1 MALHNMDYAPYV
13 GLVGSQVGAPPPR
26 ADVLTFWREK
36 KVSEQE
42 FRRPHHNH
50 LTSIN
55 AEIDRRDDGNVL
67 IAPRFLGNQRAKIRW
82 GLLTPSRRGVQI

>member
-1 MALHNMDYAPYV
+1 MEKAESLSFPTV
-13 GLVGSQVGAPPPR
+13 IGSGGPTILR
-26 ADVLTFWREK
+26 GSSRTIWRGK

-67 IAPRFLGNQRAKIRW
+67 VARELSDALRAKIRW
-82 GLLTPSRRGVQI
+82 GILTP